1 VNRSKLTDRRVSMDD
16 VESLT
21 HTLWE
26 CKYPLVWIPKYRK
39 KLIRGKPVSILAER
53 IEYLDEP

>member
-1 VNRSKLTDRRVSMDD
+1 MDD

-26 CKYPLVWIPKYRK
+26 FKDHVVWIPKYRK
-39 KLIRGKPVSILAER
+39 KVMFCKLREQVGTLLKDLLGPWGSLFQ
-53 IEYLDEP
+53 P